1 MFSLKTAIG
10 SNSNLFRFAFSRQLF
25 LSSRKQAV
33 DSEEPPTDANE
44 TATPITV
51 GLEKSLF

>member
-1 MFSLKTAIG
+1 MLSLKTAIG
-10 SNSNLFRFAFSRQLF
+10 LTKNLSRFEFSRQIF
-25 LSSRKQAV
+25 VSSRKQV

>member
-1 MFSLKTAIG
+1 MFSLKTGIG
-10 SNSNLFRFAFSRQLF
+10 LNSNLFRFAFSRQIF
-25 LSSRKQAV
+25 LSSRKQV